1 MAPIL
6 HRTIPHEP
14 WRTAHRLPGI
24 APLDP
29 ARWILIDEAYGAQMA
44 ERDRLIAAM
53 PERVHALN
61 EAARP
66 AAEELLAR
74 VLAEIAR
81 LPGFAVGPDQVV
93 RPDGVRITC
102 DRAAPLL
109 TLGRLVAQDFCLLER
124 PEGSAEHVLTGAI
137 LCFPARWR
145 LAEKMGR
152 PLIAIHDPVEVYDA
166 ALAPR
171 VQRLFDAIRPE
182 APLWRANALLYANPA
197 LFQPERA
204 QPGTPEA
211 AAPPR
216 YFRSERQCLVRL
228 PQSRAV
234 VFSIHTYLMA
244 LGDLPPGAAEGIA
257 AVAP

>member
-1 MAPIL
+1 
-6 HRTIPHEP
+6 
-14 WRTAHRLPGI
+14 
-24 APLDP
+24 
-29 ARWILIDEAYGAQMA
+29 
-44 ERDRLIAAM
+44 
-53 PERVHALN
+53 
-61 EAARP
+61 
-66 AAEELLAR
+66 
-74 VLAEIAR
+74 
-81 LPGFAVGPDQVV
+81 
-93 RPDGVRITC
+93 
-102 DRAAPLL
+102 
-109 TLGRLVAQDFCLLER
+109 
-124 PEGSAEHVLTGAI
+124 
-137 LCFPARWR
+137 
-145 LAEKMGR
+145 MGR

-204 QPGTPEA
+204 LPGTPEA